1 MTRLIYFSRDYTTH
15 DHRFLAA
22 LAESQYETYFLQ
34 LEHGK
39 IQLEDRSLPAGIR
52 RLHWPGVNSQFS
64 PGKAPQATAKLR
76 KLIRQVQPDLIHAGP
91 IQSCAFLTALSGYQ
105 PLVSMSWGYD
115 LLQDADRSWFWRK
128 ITQYTLRRSMR
139 LITDC
144 QTVLDKAA
152 ELGMQKERI
161 AAFPWGVDLARFT
174 PGKYPPGDY
183 DQFTLLSTRSWEPI
197 YGVDVIANA
206 FVKAARRNENLRM
219 IMLGNGSQA
228 SLLREIFDHGC
239 VMEKVFFPGQVSQ
252 SELPRYYQMADLY
265 ISASHIDGSSV
276 SLMEALAC
284 GRPVIVTD
292 IPGNREWVE
301 PEVNG
306 WLFNDGDND
315 DLAEKILLAAEQPKK
330 LASMSISARQLAD
343 ERADWDRNFPVL
355 LNTYESVL
363 SEV

>member
-22 LAESQYETYFLQ
+22 LAESSYETYFLQ

-39 IQLEDRSLPAGIR
+39 VQLEDRSLPAGIR
-52 RLHWPGVNSQFS
+52 RIHWPGVNSQFS
-64 PGKAPQATAKLR
+64 PGKAPQATGKLR

-91 IQSCAFLTALSGYQ
+91 IQSCAFLSALSGFQ
-105 PLVSMSWGYD
+105 PLISMSWGYD
-115 LLQDADRSWFWRK
+115 LLQDADRSWLWRK

-144 QTVLDKAA
+144 QTVLDKAV
-152 ELGMQKERI
+152 ELGMQKENI
-161 AAFPWGVDLARFT
+161 TAFPWGVDLARFT

-183 DQFTLLSTRSWEPI
+183 DQFTLLSTRHWEPI

-206 FVKAARRNENLRM
+206 FVKLAHRNDNLRM

-228 SLLREIFDHGC
+228 SLLREIFDHGG

-252 SELPRYYQMADLY
+252 SDLPRYYQMTDLY

-284 GRPVIVTD
+284 GRPVLVTD
-292 IPGNREWVE
+292 IPGNQEWVE
-301 PEVNG
+301 PGGNG
-306 WLFNDGDND
+306 WLFNDGDDD

-330 LASMSISARQLAD
+330 LASMSISARQLAE
-343 ERADWDRNFPVL
+343 ERADWKRNFPVL
-355 LNTYESVL
+355 LNTYEAVL

>member
-1 MTRLIYFSRDYTTH
+1 
-15 DHRFLAA
+15 
-22 LAESQYETYFLQ
+22 
-34 LEHGK
+34 
-39 IQLEDRSLPAGIR
+39 
-52 RLHWPGVNSQFS
+52 
-64 PGKAPQATAKLR
+64 
-76 KLIRQVQPDLIHAGP
+76 
-91 IQSCAFLTALSGYQ
+91 
-105 PLVSMSWGYD
+105 
-115 LLQDADRSWFWRK
+115 
-128 ITQYTLRRSMR
+128 
-139 LITDC
+139 
-144 QTVLDKAA
+144 
-152 ELGMQKERI
+152 
-161 AAFPWGVDLARFT
+161 
-174 PGKYPPGDY
+174 
-183 DQFTLLSTRSWEPI
+183 
-197 YGVDVIANA
+197 
-206 FVKAARRNENLRM
+206 
-219 IMLGNGSQA
+219 MLGNGSQA
-228 SLLREIFDHGC
+228 SLLREIFDHGG
-239 VMEKVFFPGQVSQ
+239 VMEKVYFPGQVSQ

-292 IPGNREWVE
+292 IPSNREWVE